1 LLVLLVG
8 GMRDVYALMAIALGA
23 FVAAT
28 IVQEFT
34 RGTGARH
41 RQYGETY
48 LLAFARLVAR
58 NRRRYGGYIVH
69 TGIVILFVA
78 FAGMTFK
85 TETEATLRPGESASL
100 RSPYGH
106 TYTFTHLGISQYDA
120 LNRQITAATLEV
132 RRNGKPIG
140 FLTPEKR
147 QHVDGLGRPTFQP
160 STEPAIRS
168 LLREDLYVV
177 LGGTVDGTEQAV
189 FRFTINPLV
198 WWVWYGGMI
207 VALGGLI
214 VMWPGGSPAAR
225 RAQAGYAVR
234 LVGEDR

>member
-1 LLVLLVG
+1 TSAS
-8 GMRDVYALMAIALGA
+8 ALNEYHVNLSILTSHCPAHAD
-23 FVAAT
+23 
-28 IVQEFT
+28 
-34 RGTGARH
+34 
-41 RQYGETY
+41 
-48 LLAFARLVAR
+48 LLA
-58 NRRRYGGYIVH
+58 I
-69 TGIVILFVA
+69 
-78 FAGMTFK
+78 
-85 TETEATLRPGESASL
+85 SL
-100 RSPYGH
+100 QYELEQHVPQ
-106 TYTFTHLGISQYDA
+106 YTV
-120 LNRQITAATLEV
+120 EV
-132 RRNGKPIG
+132 RRNGQSIG

-225 RAQAGYAVR
+225 RPQAGYAVR